1 MASNEPPVLFD
12 QDNPEWTENDFAR
25 ARPAAEVLPAEV
37 IGAFGKRPGRPA
49 GSTKEKISIRLDL
62 DVLDSYRATG
72 DGWQTR
78 LNDALRRATF
88 G

>member
-12 QDNPEWTENDFAR
+12 QDNPEWTEQDFAR

-37 IGAFGKRPGRPA
+37 IATFGKGPGRPA
-49 GSTKEKISIRLDL
+49 GSNKEKISIRLDQ
-62 DVLDSYRATG
+62 DVLNNYRKTG
-72 DGWQTR
+72 KGWQSR